1 MAPSERFILLV
12 GGDLLGTDRL
22 LTASRAAGFELRKTT
37 VAGLED
43 ALAHSSPALLVI
55 DLDGGRH
62 DAVNAV
68 ARARDRG
75 LLPDRTVG
83 YFSHVDTT
91 LADSARAAGI
101 EAWPRGRFWNSL
113 GDLLP
118 NERG

>member
-1 MAPSERFILLV
+1 MLPTEPFVLLV

-22 LTASRAAGFELRKTT
+22 LTASRASGLELKKTT
-37 VAGLED
+37 AAGLED
-43 ALAHSSPALLVI
+43 VLVHSSPVLLVI
-55 DLDGGRH
+55 DLDGGHR

-83 YFSHVDTT
+83 YFSHVDTA
-91 LADSARAAGI
+91 LAESARAAGI

-113 GDLLP
+113 GELLP